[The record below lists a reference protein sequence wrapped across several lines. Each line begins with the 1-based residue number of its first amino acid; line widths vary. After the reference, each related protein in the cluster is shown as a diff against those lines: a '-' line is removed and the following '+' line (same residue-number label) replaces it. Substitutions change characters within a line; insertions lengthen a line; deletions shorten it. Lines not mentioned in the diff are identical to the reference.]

1 MAKAMVLVF
10 ALTPLNIRCTLVGDV
25 EGGLKRNR
33 EVRRVLI
40 RDARVLVSLQTK
52 PGHLR
57 VRTFF
62 TTIDGAVQDQSS

>member
-1 MAKAMVLVF
+1 MAKAMVLV
-10 ALTPLNIRCTLVGDV
+10 LCTPVGDV

-57 VRTFF
+57 VRT
-62 TTIDGAVQDQSS
+62 SLLL